1 MCSEGNGQ
9 LGLTAQDDGHFDRTL
24 VCFELIDI
32 VCVTLRIIEH
42 SVSGRAENARE
53 GVRLTSLYTIT

>member
-9 LGLTAQDDGHFDRTL
+9 LSLPAQDDGRFDRTL

-32 VCVTLRIIEH
+32 VCVTLHII
-42 SVSGRAENARE
+42 ALRE
-53 GVRLTSLYTIT
+53 WALRGQWRVRLTSLYTIT